1 MTSQRVLVIGAVAYD
16 PKVVTIWEG
25 FKAWFAGRGLDTD
38 YVLYS
43 NYERLAEAHLA
54 GHVHIAWNSP
64 LAWVREKRM
73 AAARGK
79 QLTTIAM
86 RDSDCD
92 LISVVVV
99 RADSAIEQVDDLRG
113 HTVGFGALDSPQATL
128 IPLSHLRAEGLT
140 PEQDF
145 VVRNFVVLSG
155 KHGDHI
161 GGERDAAKALM
172 AGEVDAACMT
182 EGNYALFRG
191 EGTLPADGTR
201 VLTRTGSYDHCS
213 FTAVDELPADL
224 VERFRELLLGMSY
237 DDPEVRPLLELEGL
251 RAWLPGRG
259 DYARLEAAVEEAG
272 FYDEH
277 GEVRI
282 PEYRY

>member
-25 FKAWFAGRGLDTD
+25 FKSWFGGRGLDTD

-54 GHVHIAWNSP
+54 GHVDIAWNSP

-73 AAARGK
+73 AAAQGK
-79 QLTTIAM
+79 QL
-86 RDSDCD
+86 
-92 LISVVVV
+92 
-99 RADSAIEQVDDLRG
+99 
-113 HTVGFGALDSPQATL
+113 AT
-128 IPLSHLRAEGLT
+128 PD
-140 PEQDF
+140 QDF

-161 GGERDAAKALM
+161 GGERDAAKSLV

-182 EGNYALFRG
+182 EGNYALFRND
-191 EGTLPADGTR
+191 GTLPADGTR

-213 FTAVDELPADL
+213 FTAVDEPPTDL